1 MRCPLC
7 GMIAGDN
14 NRCAKCGLI
23 APNAELFL
31 NSDAVSI
38 WKDDYYSIK
47 RKLEGKTEPEIK
59 KEQAP
64 INKNDELLLCV
75 LQKSN
80 VSKQPYNARYERGSI
95 RNPIIISCT
104 PGQLITGCTWSKVLI
119 NDKRSVRLSLPA
131 NTNIFFGCILEF
143 TVVNKTY
150 YCVIRDKNESNSS
163 SNSNGSSTV
172 PRTNSTKTSNASK
185 VMISKSWSFQF
196 ARTASVLVGLSF
208 PFVVLVIFAK
218 MGANVSPTGCYAI
231 ASAVSVFL
239 LMRTKKLI
247 DHKLVRS
254 LINIVL
260 GVRISMI
267 ITIILV
273 FVMLWIYDMPYNM

>member
-31 NSDAVSI
+31 NSDTVSI

-163 SNSNGSSTV
+163 SNSNVSSTV

-185 VMISKSWSFQF
+185 V

-208 PFVVLVIFAK
+208 PYVVLAIFAK
-218 MGANVSPTGCYAI
+218 MGASVSPTGCYAI
-231 ASAVSVFL
+231 ASAVSVVI

-254 LINIVL
+254 FINVVL
-260 GVRISMI
+260 GVRIIMI
-267 ITIILV
+267 ITTILA
-273 FVMLWIYDMPYNM
+273 FVMFWIYDMPYNM